1 MHIYQVD
8 VYHHV
13 HHQVLKKQAE
23 IVIESTVASHDKYIA
38 ATKEQRVFLPEIAI
52 DDLEQVSDRAGVCLC
67 VSVCVCACLCV
78 SVCLP
83 CVGSACLCTCVGA

>member
-8 VYHHV
+8 VYHHL

-52 DDLEQVSDRAGVCLC
+52 DDLEQVSDRAGV
-67 VSVCVCACLCV
+67 SVCVCVCLCMSVRLCV
-78 SVCLP
+78 SP
-83 CVGSACLCTCVGA
+83 CVGSAYLCTCVGA